1 MHSIWFGKLARR
13 LDELYRTKAKW
24 LMEGGPADYPSY
36 RYDVGY
42 LQGLADAKLEA
53 EEVDAE
59 QLGIPNASRPSPT
72 SG

>member
-1 MHSIWFGKLARR
+1 MHSIWFGNLARR
-13 LDELYRTKAKW
+13 LDEKYREKAKW
-24 LMEGGPADYPSY
+24 LIEGGSADYASY

-42 LQGLADAKLEA
+42 LQGLADAKLCA